1 MKFKLLLLLLLSTH
15 VYSMES
21 WQEIKFKNV
30 VKQKYDFSCGS
41 ASISTLLK
49 LHDVHV
55 TEIEILDFLKKDYQ
69 DIENIA
75 ETINN
80 DNIEKIAKNNSL
92 SMLDIKKVG
101 EHYGFNVQALE
112 FPYDVIDKLK
122 HPAIVHL
129 ETPKGFHFS
138 VLISKS
144 DDFFKLLDPTQ
155 GDVLVTAKDFKKI
168 YTGKLIIYEPKENP
182 VLLQD
187 LNPNMTLN
195 SLRVH
200 VF

>member
-1 MKFKLLLLLLLSTH
+1 
-15 VYSMES
+15 MES

-80 DNIEKIAKNNSL
+80 DNIEKNKFDFGFLYKPNNSTNTC
-92 SMLDIKKVG
+92 I
-101 EHYGFNVQALE
+101 
-112 FPYDVIDKLK
+112 
-122 HPAIVHL
+122 
-129 ETPKGFHFS
+129 
-138 VLISKS
+138 
-144 DDFFKLLDPTQ
+144 
-155 GDVLVTAKDFKKI
+155 
-168 YTGKLIIYEPKENP
+168 
-182 VLLQD
+182 
-187 LNPNMTLN
+187 
-195 SLRVH
+195 
-200 VF
+200 